1 MVASFAAENTFR
13 GAITVPGIFVEAART
28 RPRHCRKPARI
39 DQKEEKKRKKRL
51 VVATGGCQILWVEM
65 WQPQRGCVS
74 CMGECD
80 TALWV
85 LQQHNRKYKSRR
97 KEGTYV
103 CNLDEGVGLWAVRR
117 DVGGGVYR
125 VHASRR

>member
-1 MVASFAAENTFR
+1 MVASFAAENACK
-13 GAITVPGIFVEAART
+13 GSIMVPGIFVEAART
-28 RPRHCRKPARI
+28 RRRHCRKPARI
-39 DQKEEKKRKKRL
+39 YQKEKKKRL
-51 VVATGGCQILWVEM
+51 VVATGVYQILWVEM

-74 CMGECD
+74 CMRECD